1 MSFSGL
7 RVLALEARRAN
18 EIAQLIRI
26 NGGDPIVVP
35 ALREVPLED
44 NKEAFAFAERLFAN
58 QFDMMIF
65 LTGVGARAL
74 DTVISAKYPNGPA
87 LRDALRKLTVV
98 VRGPKPMA
106 VLREWEVPVAATAAE
121 PNTWRELL
129 TAIEGRP
136 ERRIAIQEYGR
147 PSTELYSALQK
158 KGASIIAVPVY
169 QWAMPEDLEPLR
181 FTIRSLISGEYDVLV
196 ITTGVQ
202 VTHLMQ
208 IARQQGVET
217 QVRSALGRI
226 VVASIGPSSTETM
239 QEHGITPDMMPTHP
253 KMGFLI
259 KEAAEQAPGILERKS
274 VHDNHPTKRIT

>member
-35 ALREVPLED
+35 ALREVPLDD

-74 DTVISAKYPNGPA
+74 DSVISAKYPNGPA

-196 ITTGVQ
+196 ITTGLQ

>member
-35 ALREVPLED
+35 ALREVPLD
-44 NKEAFAFAERLFAN
+44 NNKEAFAFAERLFAN

-74 DTVISAKYPNGPA
+74 DSVISAKYPNGPA

-147 PSTELYSALQK
+147 PSTELYSALQN

-217 QVRSALGRI
+217 QLRSALGRI

>member
-35 ALREVPLED
+35 ALREVPLD
-44 NKEAFAFAERLFAN
+44 NNKEAFAFAERLFAN

-74 DTVISAKYPNGPA
+74 DSVISAKYPNGPA

-147 PSTELYSALQK
+147 PSTELYSALHN

-217 QVRSALGRI
+217 QLRSALGRI

>member
-35 ALREVPLED
+35 ALREVPLDD

-74 DTVISAKYPNGPA
+74 DSVISAKYPNGPA

-147 PSTELYSALQK
+147 PSTELYTALQK

-181 FTIRSLISGEYDVLV
+181 FTIRSLISGEYDVVV

-217 QVRSALGRI
+217 QLRSALGRI

>member
-35 ALREVPLED
+35 ALREVPLDD

-74 DTVISAKYPNGPA
+74 DSVISAKYPNGPA

-147 PSTELYSALQK
+147 PSTELYTALQK

-181 FTIRSLISGEYDVLV
+181 FTIRSLISGEYDVVV

-217 QVRSALGRI
+217 QLRSALGRI

-274 VHDNHPTKRIT
+274 VHDNHPTKRFT

>member
-35 ALREVPLED
+35 ALREVPLDD

-74 DTVISAKYPNGPA
+74 DSVISAKYPNGPA
-87 LRDALRKLTVV
+87 LRDAFRKLTVV

-147 PSTELYSALQK
+147 PSTELYSALHN

-169 QWAMPEDLEPLR
+169 QWAMPDDLEPLR

-217 QVRSALGRI
+217 QLRSALGRI

>member
-35 ALREVPLED
+35 ALREVPLDD

-74 DTVISAKYPNGPA
+74 DSVISAKYPNGPA

-147 PSTELYSALQK
+147 PSTELYSALHN

-217 QVRSALGRI
+217 QLRSALGRI

>member
-35 ALREVPLED
+35 ALREVPLDD

-87 LRDALRKLTVV
+87 LRDALRKLAVV

>member
-35 ALREVPLED
+35 ALREVPLDD
-44 NKEAFAFAERLFAN
+44 NKEAFTFAERLFAN

-74 DTVISAKYPNGPA
+74 DSVISAKYPNGPA

-196 ITTGVQ
+196 ITTGLQ

>member
-35 ALREVPLED
+35 ALREVPLDD

-74 DTVISAKYPNGPA
+74 DSVISAKYPNGPA

-129 TAIEGRP
+129 TALEGRP

-147 PSTELYSALQK
+147 PSTELYSALQN

-217 QVRSALGRI
+217 QLRSALGRI

>member
-35 ALREVPLED
+35 ALREVPLDD

-74 DTVISAKYPNGPA
+74 DSVISAKYPNGPA

-147 PSTELYSALQK
+147 PSTELYSALQN

-217 QVRSALGRI
+217 QLRSALGRI

>member
-35 ALREVPLED
+35 ALREVPLDD